1 MLERKDGIIAIVTEL
16 KGQRL
21 EIIGGTGSKE
31 ENELETVWGT
41 EAERQKAAEKLQE
54 GYMRVVFQE
63 GETQHS
69 QCSC

>member
-1 MLERKDGIIAIVTEL
+1 MLERRDRIMAIVTEL

-31 ENELETVWGT
+31 ENELGTVCGT
-41 EAERQKAAEKLQE
+41 EAERQKAVEKLQE

-63 GETQHS
+63 HS